1 MLPEILNDSTAYR
14 YDGTA
19 LVLFV
24 CAGLNF
30 RVVIPPQANECDPL
44 QTDIAIFRRPAQPSN
59 SLASITDVALQS
71 IFQHLDVASAAR
83 LASTCKVC
91 FDEHR
96 HQYAD
101 IYERAYRHLTPEVTI
116 TFVPPWRWDPLG
128 VEDPPGV
135 EITVHWADEEALL
148 QMYRIAFHRKALPGF
163 WSSLWPAN
171 LHELIWTAAMNV
183 GEHDKLADCC
193 KDHSQIALSIWIH
206 VVISCTK
213 WTSPLPDAWADD
225 GYLDEAA
232 VDSLGSALE
241 HAQVSLSVA
250 QQAVDTT
257 GGLLEFYSEL
267 FYHQDAHIYSD
278 ADASDYEYRAW
289 VEAHAVLAPDPEVV
303 WDSSLDW
310 MHEVPSGT
318 NSYVQQDQIFA
329 CEPVGQL
336 RRREYTH
343 RVFAVRN
350 RKCHTNRQADNRIKQ
365 PRKRLDKHVTGKH
378 KRVGLVQWELML
390 DCDVFM

>member
-30 RVVIPPQANECDPL
+30 KVVIPPQANECNPL

-59 SLASITDVALQS
+59 SLASVTDVALQS
-71 IFQHLDVASAAR
+71 IFRHLDVASAAR

-116 TFVPPWRWDPLG
+116 TFVPPWRWDP
-128 VEDPPGV
+128 PGV

-163 WSSLWPAN
+163 WSSVWPAN

-183 GEHDKLADCC
+183 GEHDKLADYCR
-193 KDHSQIALSIWIH
+193 DHSQIALSVWIH

-213 WTSPLPDAWADD
+213 WTSPLPDAWAHD

-267 FYHQDAHIYSD
+267 FYHHHAHIYSD
-278 ADASDYEYRAW
+278 TDDSDYEYYAW
-289 VEAHAVLAPDPEVV
+289 VRARAVLVPDPEFFV
-303 WDSSLDW
+303 WDPSLDW
-310 MHEVPSGT
+310 MHET
-318 NSYVQQDQIFA
+318 NSYVQQDKIFA

-336 RRREYTH
+336 RGKEYTH
-343 RVFAVRN
+343 RVFAVRS
-350 RKCHTNRQADNRIKQ
+350 RKCRTNRQADNRIKQ
-365 PRKRLDKHVTGKH
+365 PRKRLDKHFTGKH